1 MLKNHAFS
9 PNFLTK
15 VPKSTHFFQ
24 PFLTL
29 LRSEWMRWAPLS
41 TILTSPELAKNLFG
55 FFEELEAGG
64 LSDNGVEKLK
74 SDRRWF

>member
-1 MLKNHAFS
+1 MYLLSYILGMRFLYFFELKRWKGFY
-9 PNFLTK
+9 
-15 VPKSTHFFQ
+15 FF
-24 PFLTL
+24 
-29 LRSEWMRWAPLS
+29 E
-41 TILTSPELAKNLFG
+41 